1 MKNPFSQDWSY
12 FLAELDKRGFLSLV
26 AKPLK
31 SVCVTCFSWKK
42 KILLLARGR
51 QLHTLDRQSVFGTVA
66 VDCRV
71 PCSPHLSW
79 SWVWVGRSL
88 AY

>member
-42 KILLLARGR
+42 KYYCLLVADNCTHL
-51 QLHTLDRQSVFGTVA
+51 TVSVW
-66 VDCRV
+66 DCG
-71 PCSPHLSW
+71 C
-79 SWVWVGRSL
+79 
-88 AY
+88 